1 MRFAIPFALILALF
15 CGCGGSTP
23 APAAAVQSAV
33 SDRSASA
40 QEESLLEDCIGP
52 NIVDLDEIQDL
63 LRDLFGEHDLDDI
76 RGDDRPG
83 DDRPYL
89 PSLDDLNLPEYSLEG
104 PDLDLLRGSATW
116 TLKVN
121 IDEDRELE
129 PLLKFTV
136 RFEDERGNPV
146 IPFSLTDPPE
156 DLEEALEGIPD
167 GTTLVIDWE
176 FLDLVDARGHYSLT
190 FNRGTIT
197 GISGTG
203 SVGDDV
209 CVLSFE
215 LTGLSLDDFMSEHP
229 MFEAEFEL
237 ETPNGKIVGTVNFI
251 DDDVAVITY
260 TIDDGPL
267 TTKYLDLETGE
278 VSDRP
283 PADDDGRGDGGGR
296 GGDGGDRPGDDRPD
310 R

>member
-1 MRFAIPFALILALF
+1 MRFAIPFALILALL

-23 APAAAVQSAV
+23 APAAPVQGVAGE
-33 SDRSASA
+33 RSASA

-63 LRDLFGEHDLDDI
+63 LRDLFGEHDLDDV
-76 RGDDRPG
+76 RGDE
-83 DDRPYL
+83 RPYL

-104 PDLDLLRGSATW
+104 PELNLLRGSATW

-129 PLLKFTV
+129 PLLKFTL

-156 DLEEALEGIPD
+156 DLEQALEGIPD

-176 FLDLVDARGHYSLT
+176 FLDLVDAQGQYRLT

-260 TIDDGPL
+260 TLDDGPL

-283 PADDDGRGDGGGR
+283 PAGDD